1 MDPHVKPSGCKYK
14 RNLLVAWEEDG
25 TISGGICDSALTR
38 TLSIVQQK
46 PRFGNC
52 LPDQSIVALCH
63 KLYIMKNA
71 VSILLSFA
79 LSLGVMAQPA
89 GAVRNIVLVHGAFA
103 DGSGWE
109 GVYKILSAKGYNV
122 IAVQNPLSSLEDDVA
137 AVDRALDKLDGP
149 AILVGHSWGGAV
161 ITQAGASPKV
171 VGLVYVAAFA
181 PDAGENVL
189 KWASAAPPAPENGI
203 LPPDDKGY
211 IYFEKSKFHAGFC
224 ADLPADKAAFM
235 YASQGPVSV
244 KCFTTPLTSAG
255 WKSKPSWAIVATE
268 DKAINPDTERQM
280 YKRAGSTVTEIKGS
294 HVVFASQP
302 KAVAAVIE
310 TAARGSAA
318 K

>member
-1 MDPHVKPSGCKYK
+1 
-14 RNLLVAWEEDG
+14 
-25 TISGGICDSALTR
+25 
-38 TLSIVQQK
+38 
-46 PRFGNC
+46 
-52 LPDQSIVALCH
+52 
-63 KLYIMKNA
+63 MKNA

-294 HVVFASQP
+294 HVVFSSQP

-310 TAARGSAA
+310 AAARGSAA